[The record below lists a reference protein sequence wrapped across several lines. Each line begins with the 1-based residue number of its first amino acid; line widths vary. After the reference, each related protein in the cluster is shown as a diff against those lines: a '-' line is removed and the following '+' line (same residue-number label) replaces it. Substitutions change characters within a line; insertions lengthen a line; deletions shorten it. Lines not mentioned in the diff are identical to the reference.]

1 MTETTRA
8 PATTGRLQYI
18 DNLRIALTALVV
30 LHHVAVTYGNIPL
43 WYYTEPAQDASG
55 TVLDVF
61 VVINQLY
68 FMGFFFLLSGLFVPG
83 AHDRKGGSR
92 FVKDRL
98 VRLGVPI
105 LLFTVLIRPLL
116 EIPGAMASPLPY
128 WEFYLRHWDA
138 GPTWFLETLLVLTLV
153 YALVRRGR
161 PAPPPAPASRL
172 TGRGIVAGVAALAL
186 VTFLW
191 RFLVPLGT
199 YIPVLGL
206 PTAAMLP
213 QYAGAFVLGIVA
225 FRRGWLTSLTPRAG
239 RIGFAVTP
247 VAAVGVVVAYSLT
260 PGLLQQAGIAVF
272 ESVFAAAAVTG
283 LLVLFRERFDHQGPR
298 GRFLSANA
306 FAVYV
311 LHPLVLVGLGYTFA
325 WLAAPALVKFLIVGA
340 LALPL
345 CWALAAA
352 VRAIPGM
359 RRIL

>member
-8 PATTGRLQYI
+8 PATAERLHYV

-55 TVLDVF
+55 AVLDVF

-68 FMGFFFLLSGLFVPG
+68 FMGFFFLLSGFFVPG
-83 AHDRKGGSR
+83 AHDRKGGGR

-98 VRLGVPI
+98 VRLGVPF
-105 LLFTVLIRPLL
+105 LLFTVLVRPLL
-116 EIPGAMASPLPY
+116 QIPEAMASPLPY
-128 WEFYLRHWDA
+128 WEYYLHTWDA
-138 GPTWFLETLLVLTLV
+138 GPTWFLETLLVFTLV
-153 YALVRRGR
+153 YASVRRRR

-172 TGRGIVAGVAALAL
+172 TGRTVVAAVAALAV

-191 RFLVPLGT
+191 RFLVPSGT
-199 YIPVLGL
+199 FIPYLGL

-213 QYAGAFVLGIVA
+213 QYAGAFALGIVA
-225 FRRGWLTSLTPRAG
+225 FRRGWLTSPTRRAG
-239 RIGFAVTP
+239 RIGLAVTP
-247 VAAVGVVVAYSLT
+247 LAAAGLVAAYLLT
-260 PGLLQQAGIAVF
+260 SGLVQQAAIAVF
-272 ESVFAAAAVTG
+272 ESVFAAAVVTG
-283 LLVLFRERFDHQGPR
+283 LLVLFRSRFDHLGPR
-298 GRFLSANA
+298 GQFLSANA
-306 FAVYV
+306 LAVYV
-311 LHPLVLVGLGYTFA
+311 LHPLVLVGLGYAFA

-352 VRAIPGM
+352 VRAFPGM